1 MPKYLIEASYTL
13 EGSRGIMKSG
23 GTARREAVRQAVESV
38 GGRFEVQYFALGE
51 YDAFVIADL
60 PDHVSAAAI
69 SLAVTATG
77 SARTKT
83 TALLTPEEVDQA
95 VEKRSS
101 TSHLAHRLIPGC
113 GPWCPHRG
121 RSRSAGPT
129 RRVTAYPLANGRW
142 STRRYVRITTSSPQ
156 EGRFGASWFS

>member
-13 EGSRGIMKSG
+13 EGTRGIMKSG
-23 GTARREAVRQAVESV
+23 GTARREAVQQAVESV

-51 YDAFVIADL
+51 HDAFIIADL

-77 SARTKT
+77 AARTKT

-95 VEKRSS
+95 VKKTVKYEPPR
-101 TSHLAHRLIPGC
+101 A
-113 GPWCPHRG
+113 
-121 RSRSAGPT
+121 
-129 RRVTAYPLANGRW
+129 
-142 STRRYVRITTSSPQ
+142 
-156 EGRFGASWFS
+156 

>member
-13 EGSRGIMKSG
+13 EGLRGIMKSG
-23 GTARREAVRQAVESV
+23 GTARREAVKQAVESV

-51 YDAFVIADL
+51 HDAFVIADL

-77 SARTKT
+77 AARTKT

-95 VEKRSS
+95 VKKTVKYEPPR
-101 TSHLAHRLIPGC
+101 A
-113 GPWCPHRG
+113 
-121 RSRSAGPT
+121 
-129 RRVTAYPLANGRW
+129 
-142 STRRYVRITTSSPQ
+142 
-156 EGRFGASWFS
+156 

>member
-13 EGSRGIMKSG
+13 EGTRGIMKSG
-23 GTARREAVRQAVESV
+23 GTARREAVKQAVESV

-77 SARTKT
+77 AARTKT

-95 VEKRSS
+95 VKKTVKYEPPR
-101 TSHLAHRLIPGC
+101 A
-113 GPWCPHRG
+113 
-121 RSRSAGPT
+121 
-129 RRVTAYPLANGRW
+129 
-142 STRRYVRITTSSPQ
+142 
-156 EGRFGASWFS
+156 

>member
-13 EGSRGIMKSG
+13 EGTRGIMKSG

-51 YDAFVIADL
+51 HDAFIIADL

-77 SARTKT
+77 AARTKT

-95 VEKRSS
+95 VKKTVKYEPPR
-101 TSHLAHRLIPGC
+101 A
-113 GPWCPHRG
+113 
-121 RSRSAGPT
+121 
-129 RRVTAYPLANGRW
+129 
-142 STRRYVRITTSSPQ
+142 
-156 EGRFGASWFS
+156 

>member
-13 EGSRGIMKSG
+13 DGIRGIMKSG

-51 YDAFVIADL
+51 QDAFVIADL

-77 SARTKT
+77 AARTKT

-95 VEKRSS
+95 VKKTVKYEPPR
-101 TSHLAHRLIPGC
+101 A
-113 GPWCPHRG
+113 
-121 RSRSAGPT
+121 
-129 RRVTAYPLANGRW
+129 
-142 STRRYVRITTSSPQ
+142 
-156 EGRFGASWFS
+156 

>member
-13 EGSRGIMKSG
+13 EGTRGIMKSG
-23 GTARREAVRQAVESV
+23 GTARRQAVQEAVESV

-51 YDAFVIADL
+51 HDAFVIADL

-77 SARTKT
+77 AARTKT

-95 VEKRSS
+95 VKKTVKYEPPR
-101 TSHLAHRLIPGC
+101 A
-113 GPWCPHRG
+113 
-121 RSRSAGPT
+121 
-129 RRVTAYPLANGRW
+129 
-142 STRRYVRITTSSPQ
+142 
-156 EGRFGASWFS
+156 

>member
-13 EGSRGIMKSG
+13 EGTRGIMKSG

-51 YDAFVIADL
+51 HDAFVIADL

-77 SARTKT
+77 AARTKT

-95 VEKRSS
+95 VKKTVKYEPPR
-101 TSHLAHRLIPGC
+101 A
-113 GPWCPHRG
+113 
-121 RSRSAGPT
+121 
-129 RRVTAYPLANGRW
+129 
-142 STRRYVRITTSSPQ
+142 
-156 EGRFGASWFS
+156 

>member
-13 EGSRGIMKSG
+13 EGTRGIMKSG
-23 GTARREAVRQAVESV
+23 GTARRQAVQEAVESV

-51 YDAFVIADL
+51 HDAFVIADL

-77 SARTKT
+77 AARTKT

-95 VEKRSS
+95 VKK
-101 TSHLAHRLIPGC
+101 T
-113 GPWCPHRG
+113 
-121 RSRSAGPT
+121 
-129 RRVTAYPLANGRW
+129 V
-142 STRRYVRITTSSPQ
+142 RYEPPR
-156 EGRFGASWFS
+156 A